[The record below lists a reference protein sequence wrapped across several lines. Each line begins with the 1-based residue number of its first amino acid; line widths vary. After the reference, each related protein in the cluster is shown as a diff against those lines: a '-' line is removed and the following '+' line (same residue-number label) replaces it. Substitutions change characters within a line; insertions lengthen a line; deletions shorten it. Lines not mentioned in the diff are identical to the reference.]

1 MNSLFWK
8 AMAVAAIASVFYL
21 GDGLHERHGVTLS
34 DLERSAS
41 AADAPG
47 AAVKKVYW
55 ESVPFDFPPGSSRR
69 PVPGGWIVGLTQANA
84 PIGSREVGMTFVPD
98 PDHKWKP

>member
-1 MNSLFWK
+1 MNSIFWK
-8 AMAVAAIASVFYL
+8 LLGVAAVASVFYL
-21 GDGLHERHGVTLS
+21 GHGLHERTGVSLS

-47 AAVKKVYW
+47 ATAKVYW
-55 ESVPFDFPPGSSRR
+55 ESVPFDFPSGSSRR
-69 PVPGGWIVGLTQANA
+69 SVPGGWIVGLTQANA
-84 PIGSREVGMTFVPD
+84 PIGNREIGMTFVPD